1 MAIDNNLR
9 VDELSFEGIKTNFK
23 RYLQAQDQFRDYNF
37 DGAGMSVL
45 LDMLAYN
52 TYYNSFYLNMVASEA
67 FLTTAQK
74 RNSVINLASSLNY
87 VPRSTTSAS
96 ITGTLLLTVANAP
109 TSVTIPE
116 FTEFNGSI
124 DGVSYKFL
132 NVNSKTIFS
141 SAGVFSDSITLKEG
155 TLITTR
161 YTVVSA
167 DADQRFLIPNSKIDT
182 TTLNV
187 TVLNSAVDSTTR
199 TFTPS
204 ENLVELD
211 STSLVYFIQETEDGL
226 YELKFGDDIFGTAL
240 DNGNIL
246 VIRYLVSNGA
256 LANDINALTYSD
268 TITNV
273 TAATFTAADPATG
286 GSARET
292 VAQIKFNAP
301 KSYEAQNRAVTA
313 EDYKALLLSQA
324 TVDSVVVW
332 GGEDNDPPTYGK
344 VFIAIKP
351 TTGLVLTATEKLNLI
366 SSVINPKKIL
376 TVQTEIVDPEYI
388 YIKIEATI
396 KYDAKKTS
404 LSSDTI
410 SNLVSDTIKAY
421 NDSDIDKF
429 GTYFRYSKL
438 SRLID
443 VSERSILSNVL
454 IAEMQKEIDVQLGV
468 GTRYEISFSNAID
481 DATDGR
487 PTTQSFG
494 VGNKITSNAFTLGGF
509 SNCFLEDN
517 NGIIRIY
524 RELGVENVAV
534 SVNAGSINYVT
545 GKIILT
551 NFAPTAFNDGGT
563 TLKITATP
571 QDKDILPLR
580 NQIIAIRDA
589 DISIT
594 MVDDN
599 SISLVSRY

>member
-116 FTEFNGSI
+116 FTEFTGSI

-167 DADQRFLIPNSKIDT
+167 DADQRFLIPNSRIDT

-187 TVLNSAVDSTTR
+187 TVLNSSVDSTTR

-211 STSLVYFIQETEDGL
+211 ATSLVYFLQETEDGL

-273 TAATFTAADPATG
+273 TAATFTADDPATG

-351 TTGLVLTATEKLNLI
+351 TTGSVLTATEKLNLI

-388 YIKIEATI
+388 YIKIEVTI

-468 GTRYEISFSNAID
+468 GTRYEINFSNAID

-517 NGIIRIY
+517 NGLIRIY
-524 RELGVENVAV
+524 RVLGIENVAV

-551 NFAPTAFNDGGT
+551 NFAPTAFADGGT
-563 TLKITATP
+563 TLKITASP

-580 NQIIAIRDA
+580 NQIISIRDA
-589 DISIT
+589 DITVT

-599 SISLVSRY
+599 SISLVSR

>member
-109 TSVTIPE
+109 TSITIPE
-116 FTEFNGSI
+116 FTEFTGSI

-155 TLITTR
+155 TLLTTR

-167 DADQRFLIPNSKIDT
+167 DADQRFLIPNSRIDT

-211 STSLVYFIQETEDGL
+211 ATSLVYFIQETEDGL

-351 TTGLVLTATEKLNLI
+351 TTGSVLTATEKLNLI

-376 TVQTEIVDPEYI
+376 TVQTEIVDPEYT

-517 NGIIRIY
+517 NGLIRIY
-524 RELGVENVAV
+524 RVLGIENVAV

-563 TLKITATP
+563 TLKITARP

-580 NQIIAIRDA
+580 NQIISIRDA

-599 SISLVSRY
+599 SISLVSR

>member
-116 FTEFNGSI
+116 FTEFTGSI

-167 DADQRFLIPNSKIDT
+167 DADQRFLIPNSRIDT

-187 TVLNSAVDSTTR
+187 TVLNSSVDSTTR

-204 ENLVELD
+204 ENLIELD
-211 STSLVYFIQETEDGL
+211 ATSLVYFLQETEDGL

-273 TAATFTAADPATG
+273 TAATFTADDPATG

-344 VFIAIKP
+344 VFVAIKP
-351 TTGLVLTATEKLNLI
+351 TTGSVLTATEKINLI

-388 YIKIEATI
+388 YIKIEVTI

-468 GTRYEISFSNAID
+468 GTRYEINFSNRID
-481 DATDGR
+481 SATNGR
-487 PTTQSFG
+487 PTTHPFG
-494 VGNKITSNAFTLGGF
+494 VGNKITSNEFTLGGF
-509 SNCFLEDN
+509 ANCFLEDN

-524 RELGVENVAV
+524 RELGVENIAV
-534 SVNAGSINYVT
+534 SVNAGSINYET
-545 GKIILT
+545 GKVILT

-580 NQIIAIRDA
+580 NQIISIRDA

-599 SISLVSRY
+599 SISLVSR

>member
-74 RNSVINLASSLNY
+74 RNSVVNLASSLNY
-87 VPRSTTSAS
+87 VPRSTSSAS
-96 ITGTLLLTVANAP
+96 ITGTLLLTVTNSP
-109 TSVTIPE
+109 TSITIPE
-116 FTEFNGSI
+116 FTEFTGSI

-167 DADQRFLIPNSKIDT
+167 DADQRFLIPNSRIDT

-211 STSLVYFIQETEDGL
+211 ATSLVYFIQETEDGL
-226 YELKFGDDIFGTAL
+226 YELKFGDGIFGTAL

-344 VFIAIKP
+344 VFIAVKP
-351 TTGLVLTATEKLNLI
+351 TTGSVLTATEKLNLI

-376 TVQTEIVDPEYI
+376 TVQTEIVDPEYT
-388 YIKIEATI
+388 YISINTTV

-410 SNLVSDTIKAY
+410 SNLVLDTIKAY

-443 VSERSILSNVL
+443 VSEKSVLSNIL
-454 IAEMQKEIDVQLGV
+454 IAEMLKEIDVQLGV
-468 GTRYEISFSNAID
+468 GTRYEINFSNAID
-481 DATDGR
+481 NATNGR
-487 PTTQSFG
+487 PSTHPFG

-524 RELGVENVAV
+524 RVLGIENVAV

-580 NQIIAIRDA
+580 NQIISIRDA

-599 SISLVSRY
+599 SISLVSR

>member
-45 LDMLAYN
+45 LDLLAYN

-116 FTEFNGSI
+116 FTEFTGSI
-124 DGVSYKFL
+124 DGVAYKFL

-167 DADQRFLIPNSKIDT
+167 DADQRFLIPNSRIDT

-211 STSLVYFIQETEDGL
+211 ATSLVYFIQETEDGL

-273 TAATFTAADPATG
+273 TAATFTADDPATG

-351 TTGLVLTATEKLNLI
+351 TTGSVLTATEKLNLI

-388 YIKIEATI
+388 YIKIEVTI

-468 GTRYEISFSNAID
+468 GTRYEINFSNAID

-494 VGNKITSNAFTLGGF
+494 VGNKITSNEFTLGGF

-517 NGIIRIY
+517 NGLIRIY
-524 RELGVENVAV
+524 RVLGIENVAV

-551 NFAPTAFNDGGT
+551 NFAPTAFADGGT
-563 TLKITATP
+563 TLKITASP

-580 NQIIAIRDA
+580 NQIISIRDA
-589 DISIT
+589 DITVT

-599 SISLVSRY
+599 SISLVSR

>member
-96 ITGTLLLTVANAP
+96 ITGTLTLTVANAP
-109 TSVTIPE
+109 TSITIPE
-116 FTEFNGSI
+116 FTEFTGSI

-155 TLITTR
+155 TLLTTR

-167 DADQRFLIPNSKIDT
+167 DADQRFLIPNSRIDT

-187 TVLNSAVDSTTR
+187 TVLNSSVDSTTR

-211 STSLVYFIQETEDGL
+211 ATSLVYFLQETEDGL

-273 TAATFTAADPATG
+273 TAATFTADDPATG

-344 VFIAIKP
+344 VFVAIKP
-351 TTGLVLTATEKLNLI
+351 TTGSVLTATEKLNLI

-388 YIKIEATI
+388 YIKIEVTI

-468 GTRYEISFSNAID
+468 GTRYEINFSNAID

-494 VGNKITSNAFTLGGF
+494 VGNKITSNEFTLGGF

-517 NGIIRIY
+517 NGLIRIY
-524 RELGVENVAV
+524 RVLGIENVAV

-551 NFAPTAFNDGGT
+551 NFAPTAFADGGT
-563 TLKITATP
+563 TLKITASP

-580 NQIIAIRDA
+580 NQIISIRDA
-589 DISIT
+589 DITVT

-599 SISLVSRY
+599 SISLVSR

>member
-167 DADQRFLIPNSKIDT
+167 DADQRFLIPNSRIDT

-344 VFIAIKP
+344 VFIAVKP
-351 TTGLVLTATEKLNLI
+351 TTGSVLTATEKLNLI

-376 TVQTEIVDPEYI
+376 TVQTEIVDPEYT

-468 GTRYEISFSNAID
+468 GTRYEINFSNAID

-487 PTTQSFG
+487 PTTQPFN

-563 TLKITATP
+563 TLKITARP

-599 SISLVSRY
+599 SISLVSR

>member
-1 MAIDNNLR
+1 MAIENNLR
-9 VDELSFEGIKTNFK
+9 VDELNFEGIKDNFK

-45 LDMLAYN
+45 LDLLAYN

-116 FTEFNGSI
+116 FTEFTGSI

-167 DADQRFLIPNSKIDT
+167 DADQRFLIPNSRIDT

-187 TVLNSAVDSTTR
+187 TVLNSSVDSTTR

-211 STSLVYFIQETEDGL
+211 ETSLVYFLQETEDGL

-273 TAATFTAADPATG
+273 TAATFTADDPATG

-351 TTGLVLTATEKLNLI
+351 TTGSVLTATEKLNLI

-388 YIKIEATI
+388 YIKIEVTI

-468 GTRYEISFSNAID
+468 GTRYEINFSNAID

-517 NGIIRIY
+517 NGLIRIY
-524 RELGVENVAV
+524 RVLGIENVAV

-551 NFAPTAFNDGGT
+551 NFAPTAFADGGT
-563 TLKITATP
+563 TLKITASP

-580 NQIIAIRDA
+580 NQIISIRDA
-589 DISIT
+589 DITVT

-599 SISLVSRY
+599 SISLVSR

>member
-116 FTEFNGSI
+116 FTEFTGSI

-167 DADQRFLIPNSKIDT
+167 DADQRFLIPNSRIDT

-313 EDYKALLLSQA
+313 EDYRTLLLSQA

-468 GTRYEISFSNAID
+468 GTRYEINFSNAID

-487 PTTQSFG
+487 PTTQPFN

-563 TLKITATP
+563 TLKITARP

-599 SISLVSRY
+599 SISLVSR

>member
-9 VDELSFEGIKTNFK
+9 VDELNFQGIKDNFK

-37 DGAGMSVL
+37 DGSGMSVL

-74 RNSVINLASSLNY
+74 RNSVVNLANSLNY
-87 VPRSTTSAS
+87 LPRSTSSAS
-96 ITGTLLLTVANAP
+96 ITGTLVLTVANAP
-109 TSVTIPE
+109 STVTIPE
-116 FTEFNGSI
+116 FTEFNGTI

-132 NVNSKTIFS
+132 NVNSKTIS
-141 SAGVFSDSITLKEG
+141 SNAGVFSDTITLKEG

-161 YTVVSA
+161 YTVVSS
-167 DADQRFLIPNSKIDT
+167 DADQRFLIPNSRVDT

-199 TFTPS
+199 TFIPS

-211 STSLVYFIQETEDGL
+211 SSSLVYFLQESEDGL
-226 YELKFGDDIFGTAL
+226 YELKFGDGTFGTAL
-240 DNGNIL
+240 SNGNIL

-256 LANDINALTYSD
+256 LANDINALTYAD

-273 TAATFTAADPATG
+273 TAATFTASGPATG
-286 GSARET
+286 GSARESI
-292 VAQIKFNAP
+292 AQIKFNAP

-313 EDYKALLLSQA
+313 EDYRALLLAQP

-344 VFIAIKP
+344 VFVAIKP
-351 TTGLVLTATEKLNLI
+351 TTGSVLTATEKQNLI

-376 TVQTEIVDPEYI
+376 TVQTEIVDPEFLYV
-388 YIKIEATI
+388 TI
-396 KYDAKKTS
+396 SSVVNYDAKKTS
-404 LSSDTI
+404 LSEDTI
-410 SNLVSDTIKAY
+410 SNLIIDVIKNY
-421 NDSDIDKF
+421 NDDEIDTF

-443 VSERSILSNVL
+443 VAERSILSNVL
-454 IAEMQKEIDVQLGV
+454 TAQMRKEVDVQLGV
-468 GTRYEISFSNAID
+468 SVRYEINFSNAID
-481 DATDGR
+481 NATNNR
-487 PTTQSFG
+487 PSTHPFG
-494 VGNKITSNAFTLGGF
+494 VGNKLTSNEFSIGGF

-524 RELGVENVAV
+524 RVSGTENVAV
-534 SVNAGSINYVT
+534 SVNTGTINYTT
-545 GKIILT
+545 GKVILT
-551 NFAPTAFNDGGT
+551 SFAPTAFNDGGT
-563 TLKITATP
+563 TLKLTVSP
-571 QDKDILPLR
+571 QNKDILPLR
-580 NQIIAIRDA
+580 GQIISIRDE
-589 DISIT
+589 DISVSVI
-594 MVDDN
+594 DDN
-599 SISLVSRY
+599 SISLVYR

>member
-109 TSVTIPE
+109 TSITIPE
-116 FTEFNGSI
+116 FTEFTGSI

-167 DADQRFLIPNSKIDT
+167 DADQRFLIPNSRIDT

-211 STSLVYFIQETEDGL
+211 ATSLVYFIQETEDGL

-273 TAATFTAADPATG
+273 TAATFTATDPATG

-313 EDYKALLLSQA
+313 EDYRTLLLSQA

-468 GTRYEISFSNAID
+468 GTRYEINFSNAID

-487 PTTQSFG
+487 PTTHPFN

-563 TLKITATP
+563 TLKITARP

-599 SISLVSRY
+599 SISLVSR

>member
-116 FTEFNGSI
+116 FTEFTGSI

-167 DADQRFLIPNSKIDT
+167 DADQRFLIPNSRIDT

-199 TFTPS
+199 TFTS
-204 ENLVELD
+204 LENLVELD

-313 EDYKALLLSQA
+313 EDYKALLLNQA

-344 VFIAIKP
+344 VFIAVKP

-376 TVQTEIVDPEYI
+376 TVQTEIVDPEYT
-388 YIKIEATI
+388 YITI
-396 KYDAKKTS
+396 NTTVKYDAKKTS

-421 NDSDIDKF
+421 NDSDIDTF

-443 VSERSILSNVL
+443 VSEKSILSNVL
-454 IAEMQKEIDVQLGV
+454 IAEMRKEIDVQLGV
-468 GTRYEISFSNAID
+468 GTRYEINFSNAID
-481 DATDGR
+481 NATNGR
-487 PTTQSFG
+487 PTTHPFG
-494 VGNKITSNAFTLGGF
+494 VGNQITSNAFTLGGF

-524 RELGVENVAV
+524 RVLGIENVAV

-580 NQIIAIRDA
+580 NQIISIRDA

-599 SISLVSRY
+599 SISLVSR